1 MTAATASEDS
11 ATATQPLT
19 PPRNLAELFLGFLEV
34 AVCSFGGA
42 FAWALRILVYRR
54 RWLSE
59 DDFAKSLALCQVL
72 PGPNIINLSIFLGDR
87 FFGARGA
94 ITAVAGLTLLPIAI
108 VVSLESLY
116 LAYSHL
122 GPVSGMLRAMGAAA
136 AGLVLG
142 TGFRLLRRLPRRI
155 TYYAVAASA
164 FTAIGVM
171 RWPLAP
177 VVLSLVAIA
186 LLLAIF
192 RKL

>member
-1 MTAATASEDS
+1 V
-11 ATATQPLT
+11 Q
-19 PPRNLAELFLGFLEV
+19 
-34 AVCSFGGA
+34 
-42 FAWALRILVYRR
+42 RR

-59 DDFAKSLALCQVL
+59 DDFAKALAICQVL
-72 PGPNIINLSIFLGDR
+72 PGPNIVNLSVFLGDR

-94 ITAVAGLTLLPIAI
+94 VVAVAGLTLLPIAI
-108 VVSLESLY
+108 VIGLESLY

-122 GPVSGMLRAMGAAA
+122 EPVSGMLRAMGAAA

-142 TGFRLLRRLPRRI
+142 TGFRLLRRLPRRV
-155 TYYAVAASA
+155 TYYALAVVA

-177 VVLSLVAIA
+177 VVLSLVALA

>member
-1 MTAATASEDS
+1 
-11 ATATQPLT
+11 
-19 PPRNLAELFLGFLEV
+19 LGFLEV
-34 AVCSFGGA
+34 ALCSFGGA
-42 FAWALRILVYRR
+42 FAWAFRILVQRR

-59 DDFAKSLALCQVL
+59 DDFAKALAICQVL
-72 PGPNIINLSIFLGDR
+72 PGPNIVNLSVFLGYR
-87 FFGARGA
+87 FFGVRGA
-94 ITAVAGLTLLPIAI
+94 VVAVAGLTLLPIAI
-108 VVSLESLY
+108 VIGLESLY

-122 GPVSGMLRAMGAAA
+122 EPVSGMLRAMGAAA

-142 TGFRLLRRLPRRI
+142 TGFRLLRRLPRRV
-155 TYYAVAASA
+155 TYYALAVVA

-177 VVLSLVAIA
+177 VVLSLVALA